1 MTSSNQLRIAFVEE
15 STFGVTPSPNP
26 TMLTINST
34 GHGLGNQNKFD
45 QDPTIRSDRN
55 VTDLV
60 RMDRTAGGAINYALR
75 YSSDA
80 GAESTLMRYALQ
92 SAAEVATVSTTGT
105 TAAAFS
111 PITCTITAGPPSYFT
126 VSSVHNLAVNDV
138 VRFTTTGT
146 LPTGLSLLTDYYITT
161 ILSTAQAQFSLSL
174 GGAVVVLV
182 AGSGSGTHSITQ
194 QINEVTLASPSNLSA
209 GDIVRVRTSSDAL
222 LGYFP
227 IVSIASSVITI
238 EGTLAAS
245 QSGLKFVRGAKMKN
259 GTNQKSMSIEIGYV
273 NTGLYE
279 VFPGCVVDAMEFS
292 VATEQ
297 MITGSYSIMGKAGSG
312 SSISPITINYTN
324 ASTTT
329 VMESVDHIPNFRVG
343 GVNYAARSI
352 SVNIANGGEPQKA
365 IGTLGVTAVRSGTF
379 TVKGQIACY
388 FSSITEYNKMIA
400 ATSSSFLMIT
410 QDTAGNAYSWYM
422 PTVKYGGVSVPV
434 SGQDTDVIMTLDYQ
448 AIYNSIIAGTILVQR
463 FDN

>member
-126 VSSVHNLAVNDV
+126 VGSVHNLAVNDV

-194 QINEVTLASPSNLSA
+194 QINKVTLVSPSNLSA

-227 IVSIASSVITI
+227 FVSIASSVITI

-259 GTNQKSMSIEIGYV
+259 NFTA
-273 NTGLYE
+273 
-279 VFPGCVVDAMEFS
+279 P
-292 VATEQ
+292 ATVRF
-297 MITGSYSIMGKAGSG
+297 TTPKA
-312 SSISPITINYTN
+312 
-324 ASTTT
+324 
-329 VMESVDHIPNFRVG
+329 R
-343 GVNYAARSI
+343 
-352 SVNIANGGEPQKA
+352 
-365 IGTLGVTAVRSGTF
+365 
-379 TVKGQIACY
+379 
-388 FSSITEYNKMIA
+388 
-400 ATSSSFLMIT
+400 
-410 QDTAGNAYSWYM
+410 
-422 PTVKYGGVSVPV
+422 
-434 SGQDTDVIMTLDYQ
+434 
-448 AIYNSIIAGTILVQR
+448 
-463 FDN
+463 